1 MVLKVPIV
9 PIVLSLSLRPSS
21 LTAGMWTSAIV
32 PNVLVPCTKPMPPLQ
47 SPLMKLFFSIFFA
60 MLIMANPSFSAETK
74 VLAFAGSL
82 RTDSANKKLI
92 REAAAIA
99 KELGA
104 TVTVIDLKEYPIP
117 LYDGD
122 IEEKDG
128 MPEKAKQLRRMMLDA
143 QVIMISSAEYN
154 SSLPGVLKNVI
165 DWMSRKEEKGPS
177 RDAFKGKKFIIMS
190 ASPGK
195 LGGSRALAHLRGII
209 DEIGGPGTVLP
220 QQLSLSDSYNAFDG
234 EGHLKDP
241 KLKSDLRR
249 LVQSA
254 IQ

>member
-1 MVLKVPIV
+1 MKTILLTLLAFLIMTN
-9 PIVLSLSLRPSS
+9 SS
-21 LTAGMWTSAIV
+21 L
-32 PNVLVPCTKPMPPLQ
+32 
-47 SPLMKLFFSIFFA
+47 
-60 MLIMANPSFSAETK
+60 SAETT

-82 RTDSANKKLI
+82 REDSSNKKLI

-104 TVTVIDLKEYPIP
+104 TVTVIDLKDYPIP

-128 MPEKAKQLRRMMLDA
+128 MPEKAKQLRRLMLDSK
-143 QVIMISSAEYN
+143 VIIISTAEYN

-177 RDAFKGKKFIIMS
+177 RVAFKGKKFVIMS
-190 ASPGK
+190 ASPSG

-209 DEIGGPGTVLP
+209 DEIGGEGTALP
-220 QQLSLSDSYNAFDG
+220 LQISVSDSYNAFDTQ
-234 EGHLKDP
+234 GHLKDP
-241 KLKSDLRR
+241 KIKNDLRR